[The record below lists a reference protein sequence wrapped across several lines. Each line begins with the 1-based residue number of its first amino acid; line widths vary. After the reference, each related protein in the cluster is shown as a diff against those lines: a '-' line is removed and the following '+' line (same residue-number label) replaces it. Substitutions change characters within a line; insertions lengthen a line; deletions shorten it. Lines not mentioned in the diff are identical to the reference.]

1 MIGALLGLAGLA
13 AVLFVVLRP
22 ANDKVRVLKTQ
33 KLEMGQVRKILEA
46 TGIVKAQVGASVKVG
61 SRSTGVLSRVLVKV
75 GDTVAAGQLVA
86 EIDDRELQAKRREA
100 VARLN
105 LAQAKYDYAEKNL
118 SRRERLVEQKLEPQ
132 DTLDQARQD
141 ARVARFEAEAT
152 RATIANLEVQIS
164 YTKIYSP
171 MEGVVSQ
178 VASQEGEMVVSG
190 LQVTNLITILDP
202 LRLEMWIYVD
212 ETDVGHVRPGL
223 EVNFT
228 VDAYQGRTF
237 HGAVNRIYPEPEIK
251 DNIVYYRALVL
262 VDREQARFLRPEMTT
277 QCRIIVEVKD
287 KVLALPNSALKWVN
301 GEQVVFVRG
310 PSGEVR
316 RVKPEIGLVGLDFS
330 EVLSGLNQGDE
341 VAVQL
346 VLPGQAKN
354 GKGA

>member
-1 MIGALLGLAGLA
+1 MSKKKLMIGALLGLAGLA
-13 AVLFVVLRP
+13 AVLFLVLRP

-33 KLEMGQVRKILEA
+33 KIEMGQVRKILEA

-105 LAQAKYDYAEKNL
+105 LAQAKYDYAQKNL

-202 LRLEMWIYVD
+202 LRL
-212 ETDVGHVRPGL
+212 
-223 EVNFT
+223 
-228 VDAYQGRTF
+228 
-237 HGAVNRIYPEPEIK
+237 
-251 DNIVYYRALVL
+251 
-262 VDREQARFLRPEMTT
+262 
-277 QCRIIVEVKD
+277 
-287 KVLALPNSALKWVN
+287 
-301 GEQVVFVRG
+301 
-310 PSGEVR
+310 
-316 RVKPEIGLVGLDFS
+316 
-330 EVLSGLNQGDE
+330 
-341 VAVQL
+341 
-346 VLPGQAKN
+346 
-354 GKGA
+354 

>member
-1 MIGALLGLAGLA
+1 
-13 AVLFVVLRP
+13 
-22 ANDKVRVLKTQ
+22 
-33 KLEMGQVRKILEA
+33 
-46 TGIVKAQVGASVKVG
+46 
-61 SRSTGVLSRVLVKV
+61 
-75 GDTVAAGQLVA
+75 
-86 EIDDRELQAKRREA
+86 
-100 VARLN
+100 
-105 LAQAKYDYAEKNL
+105 
-118 SRRERLVEQKLEPQ
+118 
-132 DTLDQARQD
+132 
-141 ARVARFEAEAT
+141 
-152 RATIANLEVQIS
+152 
-164 YTKIYSP
+164 
-171 MEGVVSQ
+171 
-178 VASQEGEMVVSG
+178 
-190 LQVTNLITILDP
+190 VTNLITILDP

-223 EVNFT
+223 DVNFS

-316 RVKPEIGLVGLDFS
+316 RVKPEIGLVGLDVS

-354 GKGA
+354 GKGAWAATCSRAGTRPSLTTTRPAPSGTGTSASCSRAST